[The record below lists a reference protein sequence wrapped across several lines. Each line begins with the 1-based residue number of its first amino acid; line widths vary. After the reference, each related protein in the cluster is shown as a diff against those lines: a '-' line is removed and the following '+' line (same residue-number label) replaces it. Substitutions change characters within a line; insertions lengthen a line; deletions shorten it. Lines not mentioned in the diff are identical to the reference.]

1 MITRIV
7 AVACVVIAAAAAS
20 AVGAVSSLPPADALR
35 AQVASRVPREAVR
48 TWKPLWA
55 ISPRLRASVLA
66 WEDPR
71 FYHHAGV
78 SPHYIADALL
88 LDLRA
93 WRLARGGST
102 ITQQLAKMLWL
113 TPEKTVRR
121 KLQDAVLALRLE
133 RVLTK
138 DEILE
143 TYLNSAFWGDGVYGA
158 EAAARAYFKASSDSL
173 DWAQSAVLAS
183 MLPNPRLL
191 NPCRDLVAARQRRRR
206 VLDVLEHL
214 DAISASDYRIATD
227 APMTLSCS
235 MTTAYE
241 HR

>member
-1 MITRIV
+1 
-7 AVACVVIAAAAAS
+7 
-20 AVGAVSSLPPADALR
+20 
-35 AQVASRVPREAVR
+35 VPREAVR

-78 SPHYIADALL
+78 SPRYIADALL
-88 LDLRA
+88 LDLRE

-102 ITQQLAKMLWL
+102 ITQQLAKTLWL

-121 KLQDAVLALRLE
+121 KLEDAVLAVRLE

-143 TYLNSAFWGDGVYGA
+143 TYLNSAFWGDRVYGA
-158 EAAARAYFKASSDSL
+158 EAAARAYFKASADSL

-183 MLPNPRLL
+183 MLPNPRRL
-191 NPCRDLVAARQRRRR
+191 NPCHDLVAATQRRNR
-206 VLDVLEHL
+206 VLGVLERL
-214 DAISASDYRIATD
+214 GSISPSDYRTAADT
-227 APMTLSCS
+227 PMTLSCS
-235 MTTAYE
+235 MATASE